1 MSGIFIY
8 YHLYAYFHLDFQG
21 VKRFPHMFFVD
32 IDTLKKRVTNSINGL
47 YYVVTVSKAKQIQ
60 FKDKQTIYQY
70 STNFEIKLRLKK
82 DIL

>member
-1 MSGIFIY
+1 
-8 YHLYAYFHLDFQG
+8 
-21 VKRFPHMFFVD
+21 MFFVD

-70 STNFEIKLRLKK
+70 STKIVDFSKLNL
-82 DIL
+82 D

>member
-1 MSGIFIY
+1 
-8 YHLYAYFHLDFQG
+8 
-21 VKRFPHMFFVD
+21 MFFVD

>member
-1 MSGIFIY
+1 
-8 YHLYAYFHLDFQG
+8 
-21 VKRFPHMFFVD
+21 MFFVD

-70 STNFEIKLRLKK
+70 STKIETFDSMFSKLNL
-82 DIL
+82 D

>member
-1 MSGIFIY
+1 
-8 YHLYAYFHLDFQG
+8 
-21 VKRFPHMFFVD
+21 MFFVD
-32 IDTLKKRVTNSINGL
+32 IDSLKKRVTNSINGL

-70 STNFEIKLRLKK
+70 STKIETFFEIKLRLKK